1 MLAQLVTHL
10 MAEHNVHRPLQLVVV
25 LLRQQR
31 MEALCALLCD
41 MMSNSH
47 VAQVATLLA
56 EAAR

>member
-10 MAEHNVHRPLQLVVV
+10 MAEHDMHRPLQLVVV

-31 MEALCALLCD
+31 VDTLCALCCD
-41 MMSNSH
+41 MASESH
-47 VAQVATLLA
+47 VVQMATLLT